1 MGKVQ
6 KFDQNSNTPVIAGVE
21 ITTDEHGRFNLNAL
35 HRASGLGDSKKPSEW
50 MRTKQAQEL
59 IAAFVSQSGNPR
71 FGPINAVKGGNAP
84 GTFAAEELAVS
95 YAGWISPAFQLDVN
109 RTFIAVR
116 KGEVTSDAMTMTE
129 AKAREVRLQ
138 TKMFASLASDL
149 GLTGNQAI
157 LSTCRGVERMT
168 GVNPMEL
175 MGVKRIEAPENDD
188 LLNPGELGKLIGLSA
203 QEANKALTA
212 HGLQTPYRDVKNKL
226 RYDLT
231 DAGGAAGGKWC
242 DVQKAQGGRP
252 VRQLMWPSSVA
263 AIIRV
268 GGTA

>member
-21 ITTDEHGRFNLNAL
+21 ITTDGEGRINLNSL
-35 HRASGLGDSKKPSEW
+35 HKASGGAKKDGPSYWFALDSTRDLVREYDQQTTGISVVKKEG
-50 MRTKQAQEL
+50 RY
-59 IAAFVSQSGNPR
+59 G
-71 FGPINAVKGGNAP
+71 
-84 GTFAAEELAVS
+84 GTFVAEELAIS
-95 YAGWISPAFQLDVN
+95 YAGWISPAFQLEVN

-116 KGEVTSDAMTMTE
+116 KGEVTNTAMTMTE
-129 AKAREVRLQ
+129 TKAREVRLQ

-188 LLNPGELGKLIGLSA
+188 LLNPGELGKLIGLSS

-212 HGLQTPYRDVKNKL
+212 HGLQTPYRDAKNKL

-231 DAGGAAGGKWC
+231 DAGEAAGGKWC

-268 GGTA
+268 GGAA